1 MNKLSK
7 KRKFENNDSEE
18 EIEINETLNI
28 KTKGHMVYF
37 YEDVNKHSILELI
50 NQLKDLEIQLL
61 HIKELYDVNPV
72 IKLHI
77 YSNGGDAFMGLSA
90 YDFIKSLKLPV
101 YTYID
106 GLIASAATFI
116 FLSGTKRF
124 MSNNGTVLIHQ
135 ISTCFWGKFEDL
147 KDEIKN
153 VNELMNICKRIYKDN
168 TGLKKKEINKL
179 LKRESYLNYEE
190 CLRIKFITE

>member
-1 MNKLSK
+1 MIRFNK
-7 KRKFENNDSEE
+7 KRKLENNEDEE
-18 EIEINETLNI
+18 EVEVGTNLNI
-28 KTKGHMVYF
+28 KTKGNVVYF
-37 YEDVNKHSILELI
+37 YEDVNKISVLELI
-50 NQLKDLEIQLL
+50 NQLRDLEIDLL
-61 HIKELYDVNPV
+61 HIKETYEVEPV

-90 YDFIKSLKLPV
+90 YDFIKSLKIPV
-101 YTYID
+101 FTYID

-116 FLSGTKRF
+116 FLSGKRRF

-135 ISTCFWGKFEDL
+135 ISTCFWGKYEDL

-153 VNELMNICKRIYKDN
+153 VNELMNISKRIYKDN
-168 TGLKKKEINKL
+168 TCLKKKEINKL